1 MCWFLNVFG
10 CDFWQVHD
18 FMCYTLKRNAR
29 VSMYREHGMIYRI
42 YRKCSITLKL
52 KYNIWILGT
61 ISIYFSFI
69 RIKYIKMMYNIVLL
83 HSRHN
88 IYTEKSDYAK
98 VSAIPHDTLRITTDM
113 PVILY
118 VITTRCL
125 SFGICQNS
133 HQHSVTILN
142 RIWCF
147 MIEFIIGYKKPKSL
161 FWVVI

>member
-1 MCWFLNVFG
+1 
-10 CDFWQVHD
+10 
-18 FMCYTLKRNAR
+18 
-29 VSMYREHGMIYRI
+29 
-42 YRKCSITLKL
+42 
-52 KYNIWILGT
+52 
-61 ISIYFSFI
+61 
-69 RIKYIKMMYNIVLL
+69 MMYNIVLI

-98 VSAIPHDTLRITTDM
+98 VSAIPHDTLRIITDM

-147 MIEFIIGYKKPKSL
+147 MIEFIIGYKNQIFILGSYLEYQGHVLLMILWKFQFKYLSIYWMVLENRWRMRNLLHKLMPICKINWL
-161 FWVVI
+161 FEKLYICDILRISKYVGSFTT